1 MPIGCHPLCI
11 HLWFKFISPFGSTQ
25 LNFTHG
31 RKKAEAVEVYSPNHR
46 LKSFC
51 PTVKWFLAVIAELTY
66 LHNIKM
72 MLWNVHHV
80 RNWFKDMKLTS
91 QSGILI
97 KIKQKDKN
105 SSSTY
110 HKDKIMRWI
119 KKNNSDVEN
128 VKVIYF
134 LQISKGK
141 IDLFQST
148 VVGKKSFS
156 TAWPLNDS
164 SLKRKKKEREKS
176 CVWITTL
183 T

>member
-1 MPIGCHPLCI
+1 
-11 HLWFKFISPFGSTQ
+11 
-25 LNFTHG
+25 
-31 RKKAEAVEVYSPNHR
+31 
-46 LKSFC
+46 
-51 PTVKWFLAVIAELTY
+51 
-66 LHNIKM
+66 
-72 MLWNVHHV
+72 
-80 RNWFKDMKLTS
+80 MKLTS

-164 SLKRKKKEREKS
+164 SLKRKKKREREIM
-176 CVWITTL
+176 CVNNYTDIVFPFNVDGSEKCTTIVFGL
-183 T
+183 HFP